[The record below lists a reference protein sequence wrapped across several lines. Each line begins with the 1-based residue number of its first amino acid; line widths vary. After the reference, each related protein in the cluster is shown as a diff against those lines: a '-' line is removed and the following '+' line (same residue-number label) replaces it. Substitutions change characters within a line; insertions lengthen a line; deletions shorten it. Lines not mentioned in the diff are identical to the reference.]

1 LTLQQARNAGEKL
14 YLDDCIRGV
23 PPGTDAF
30 DADEIAER
38 KWRPIDGRMALP
50 VLTLDEAAFA
60 NNRALMLRYISEQ
73 GVAIAPHAKT
83 PMAPALALALIEGGA
98 WGATVADIRQAG
110 VMLRAGVSRLILANE
125 VGGIGGARRLATL
138 LAKWPNAE
146 FAVFVDSRAAVDAL
160 AAVWRADGA
169 LAPLRVL
176 VELGAG
182 RAGARTYEAAAE
194 IVAAISE
201 AGGRLAL
208 AGVAAYEGAAAQP
221 TPQATQTAIA
231 GLLALTGDVLRLV
244 RAQVGRET
252 PLILTA
258 GGSVFFDRVIAALAP
273 LAKADGATTLILRS
287 GAIFFHD
294 HGVYERGLAT
304 LDSRGGFSLGGAA
317 VSAGSSFRPALR
329 LWAEVLS
336 RPEPNLAIL
345 GLGMRDASF
354 DQGLPVPLRAYRNGE
369 ALAAATE
376 GSKVVKLNDQHAFLE
391 LDPANDLIVG
401 DVVEFGVSHPCTC
414 LDRYRVIFTLEENGF
429 VHRALPTYFG

>member
-258 GGSVFFDRVIAALAP
+258 GGSVFFEIRAEDSASAAPPFRREARFAPRCGYGPKCSRGQSLTSPFLALACATP
-273 LAKADGATTLILRS
+273 PSIKGCRFRCAPIAMARRWPRRPKARRS
-287 GAIFFHD
+287 
-294 HGVYERGLAT
+294 
-304 LDSRGGFSLGGAA
+304 
-317 VSAGSSFRPALR
+317 SS
-329 LWAEVLS
+329 S
-336 RPEPNLAIL
+336 TIS
-345 GLGMRDASF
+345 MRF
-354 DQGLPVPLRAYRNGE
+354 
-369 ALAAATE
+369 
-376 GSKVVKLNDQHAFLE
+376 
-391 LDPANDLIVG
+391 
-401 DVVEFGVSHPCTC
+401 
-414 LDRYRVIFTLEENGF
+414 
-429 VHRALPTYFG
+429 